1 MTPAQAVAHSDPA
14 RPAPSRAP
22 HARRSFLRT
31 LSYTA
36 RGLFGA
42 LPLLLLTLGGIA
54 APLLAP
60 YDPLAINIGN
70 ALAGPSWQ
78 HLLGTD
84 QLGRDLLSRLLF
96 AARGSL
102 GAAAAT
108 VLISTTIGT
117 LVGMVAGFYGGWLDR
132 LLVCAI
138 DIMLALP
145 SFILALV
152 LAGALGPGLWNVV
165 LAMILA
171 RWAGPARVV
180 RGLTLSLRQSEF
192 VEAARAVG
200 ARNGRIMVRHL
211 LPNILGPIVVL
222 ATLNLGSAILGL
234 SGLSFL
240 GLGVQLPH
248 PEWGAMLNQARPY
261 IQTEPRLMIIPGL
274 VIVQSVLSA
283 NLLGDLLRDVLDP
296 QAQRAGGAR
305 GG

>member
-1 MTPAQAVAHSDPA
+1 MTQTQAVSHSQPA
-14 RPAPSRAP
+14 RPAKTRSPRM
-22 HARRSFLRT
+22 RRGFLHT

-36 RGLFGA
+36 RGLFGV

-200 ARNGRIMVRHL
+200 ARNGRILVRHL
-211 LPNILGPIVVL
+211 LPNILGQIVVL

-261 IQTEPRLMIIPGL
+261 IQTEPRLMIVPGL

-283 NLLGDLLRDVLDP
+283 NVLGDLLRDILDP
-296 QAQRAGGAR
+296 QAQRAG
-305 GG
+305 